1 MSQIQ
6 SLGQAV
12 KNLNIENLSKSY
24 FLNGDDIF
32 LQDFFINQLKK
43 ITKISSIHLFYIGYD
58 KQEDFFNELTNLSLF
73 NKEKIIIIKNISRL
87 SINAKNDLLNYLSK
101 KDPKHFL
108 ILVKNKYETRN
119 NKFFSTLISKINIID
134 TRTPFENKIK
144 DWIIFL
150 LKKEKI
156 KLNNSEIK
164 SYIDAYGNNIS
175 NIMNYIK
182 IDSYRSNSNYKIS
195 NKKYHLWNL
204 QDSLGNKKINE
215 AIKIYD
221 SLVLNG
227 TSINFILLYV
237 FRLYEGIYDCVI
249 NLSPITKSFAIN
261 KIIQSNITL
270 YSKKY
275 SLNEVE
281 NIILN
286 INKNDFLSK
295 NYSLNINNM
304 NRYLICN
311 ICTGFYE

>member
-1 MSQIQ
+1 VSQIQ

-12 KNLNIENLSKSY
+12 KNLHKEHLSKSY

-32 LQDFFINQLKK
+32 LQDFFINKLKK
-43 ITKISSIHLFYIGYD
+43 ITKISAIHLFYIGYD
-58 KQEDFFNELTNLSLF
+58 KQEDFFSELTNLSLF
-73 NKEKIIIIKNISRL
+73 DKEKIIIVKNISRL

-101 KDPKHFL
+101 KDLKHFL
-108 ILVKNKYETRN
+108 VLVKNKYEIRN
-119 NKFFSTLISKINIID
+119 NKFFSSLISKINIID

-150 LKKEKI
+150 LKNENI
-156 KLNNSEIK
+156 KLNDSEIK
-164 SYIDAYGNNIS
+164 SYINAYGNNIS

-182 IDSYRSNSNYKIS
+182 IDSYRSNSNFKIS

-204 QDSLGNKKINE
+204 QDSLGNKKIKE

-227 TSINFILLYV
+227 TSINFILLYL
-237 FRLYEGIYDCVI
+237 FRLYESIYNYSI
-249 NLSPITKSFAIN
+249 NLIPITKNFAVN
-261 KIIQSNITL
+261 KIIQSNINL

-275 SLNEVE
+275 SLIEIE

-286 INKNDFLSK
+286 ISKNDFLSK

-304 NRYLICN
+304 NRYLISN

>member
-6 SLGQAV
+6 SLAQAV
-12 KNLNIENLSKSY
+12 KNLHKENLSKSY

-32 LQDFFINQLKK
+32 LQDFFIDQLKK

-58 KQEDFFNELTNLSLF
+58 KQEDFFSELINLSLF
-73 NKEKIIIIKNISRL
+73 DNEKIIIVKNISRL
-87 SINAKNDLLNYLSK
+87 SINAKKDLLNYLSK
-101 KDPKHFL
+101 NDLKHFL
-108 ILVKNKYETRN
+108 VLVKNKYEIRN
-119 NKFFSTLISKINIID
+119 NKFISSLISKINIID
-134 TRTPFENKIK
+134 VRTPFENKIK

-150 LKKEKI
+150 LKKESI
-156 KLNNSEIK
+156 KLNDSEIK
-164 SYIDAYGNNIS
+164 SYINAYGNNIS

-182 IDSYRSNSNYKIS
+182 IDSYRSNSNSKIS

-204 QDSLGNKKINE
+204 QDSLGNKKIKE

-227 TSINFILLYV
+227 TSINYILLYL
-237 FRLYEGIYDCVI
+237 FRLYECIYNYST
-249 NLSPITKSFAIN
+249 NLSPIIKNFAIN
-261 KIIQSNITL
+261 KIIQSNINL
-270 YSKKY
+270 YSKNY
-275 SLNEVE
+275 SLIEIE

-304 NRYLICN
+304 NRYLISN